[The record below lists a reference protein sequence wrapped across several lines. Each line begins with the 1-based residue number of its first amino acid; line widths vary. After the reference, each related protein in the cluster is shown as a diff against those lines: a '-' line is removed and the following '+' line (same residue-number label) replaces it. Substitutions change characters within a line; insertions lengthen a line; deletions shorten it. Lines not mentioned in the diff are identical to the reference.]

1 MHNTALHNAWG
12 VTAGYDFSLS
22 PESDE
27 NLAENIWLADQAL
40 TVHPGI
46 AYDCF
51 GRELILPQ
59 AVVYA
64 RESVHVTETSS
75 RWVLLASYQESGAS
89 HNETLCKGS
98 PNSTAVPLPHLQWRP
113 ENEANYGVEVPLL
126 LASLDESGELVVS
139 RYAASRLHPQARPKM
154 ASGKTVPGLTAWR
167 PWVVEDVFSSPPED
181 LAIGMEV
188 DIDTGDAGF
197 QQTPCYFA
205 WLNGR
210 LTTYIEKFSQAFQ
223 EGLPFLPFVHLVNER
238 PDGFTCRIFAPTDQ
252 SGFSNDQFSE
262 LDASTANTYELTVC
276 WLAIESREINS
287 TPVIEPKIIE
297 QPSAPPPPPI
307 F

>member
-27 NLAENIWLADQAL
+27 NLAENIWLADQVL
-40 TVHPGI
+40 TVQPGI

-64 RESVHVTETSS
+64 RESVIVTEAAS

-167 PWVVEDVFSSPPED
+167 IGETILISSSPEEEITI
-181 LAIGMEV
+181 LEV
-188 DIDTGDAGF
+188 DIDTRDAGF

-210 LTTYIEKFSQAFQ
+210 LTALIESIRQPVAAFEHLANEQ
-223 EGLPFLPFVHLVNER
+223 PGSFTFRFLTTTLDPAGTNKNELV
-238 PDGFTCRIFAPTDQ
+238 
-252 SGFSNDQFSE
+252 
-262 LDASTANTYELTVC
+262 VC
-276 WLAIESREINS
+276 WLAIESQEVDLSPADESEVVEPEPEPI
-287 TPVIEPKIIE
+287 PIESPLIVGRLF
-297 QPSAPPPPPI
+297 PI
-307 F
+307 